1 MLRRFEVVEDSHL
14 VGELEAYLER
24 TSRENLKVGDE
35 EHRINTHH
43 ILKCYESKS
52 QKLAEFQKGGPM
64 RKAGETQDGFTQ
76 TDGAV
81 VSEEEWQEATQKY
94 KDLQEEFAKLRSEH
108 DELMEENSEVQK
120 HMKLVE
126 EEAYAHQEAIEN
138 ANSALNAEKRKV
150 RQLDEEKESI
160 ANDMKEKLDHWDALN
175 EKLTNL
181 QADCDT
187 NEQTIKEGQ
196 EALDNANL
204 EIENLRASLNEANE
218 FKEKDLQAKQ
228 AELDEIRA
236 EADTANKKIE
246 ELLKGGDYADEQ
258 LRIHIEEMEDAVE
271 VLKTGKQKWKTN
283 YKELK
288 EEFDKLKGDNEELTD
303 NQEQMQEKITMLNLQ
318 MEKLKAFVK
327 DATERD
333 DSEGESEDDDNG
345 TNTGKV
351 QTDDKSRSGMG
362 KSLKA
367 GSLHSEHPL
376 KSKTNPDGTPMETD
390 GDDLSDISG
399 TLNADG
405 SRRKGRKSKK
415 SKLKLSED

>member
-1 MLRRFEVVEDSHL
+1 M
-14 VGELEAYLER
+14 
-24 TSRENLKVGDE
+24 
-35 EHRINTHH
+35 
-43 ILKCYESKS
+43 
-52 QKLAEFQKGGPM
+52 
-64 RKAGETQDGFTQ
+64 
-76 TDGAV
+76 
-81 VSEEEWQEATQKY
+81 
-94 KDLQEEFAKLRSEH
+94 QEEFTKLRGEH
-108 DELMEENSEVQK
+108 DELMIENSEVQK
-120 HMKLVE
+120 HIKLVE

-160 ANDMKEKLDHWDALN
+160 ANDMKEKLDQWDAMN
-175 EKLTNL
+175 EKLIGL
-181 QADCDT
+181 QADCEI

-204 EIENLRASLNEANE
+204 EIENLQASLNEANE
-218 FKEKDLQAKQ
+218 FKEKDLEAKQ
-228 AELDEIRA
+228 SELDEIKA
-236 EADTANKKIE
+236 EAETANKKIE

-303 NQEQMQEKITMLNLQ
+303 NQEQMQEKIITLNNQ
-318 MEKLKAFVK
+318 MEKLKSFVK

-333 DSEGESEDDDNG
+333 ESEGESEEEDIK
-345 TNTGKV
+345 TNTAKV
-351 QTDDKSRSGMG
+351 QTDGDDKSRSIMA

-376 KSKTNPDGTPMETD
+376 KSKTNPDGTPIDTD
-390 GDDLSDISG
+390 ADDLSDISG
-399 TLNADG
+399 T
-405 SRRKGRKSKK
+405 
-415 SKLKLSED
+415 